1 MTRAKYWLSMSGL
14 ALAVVGVATENR
26 YVIWAAMV
34 VLGLAVVARIV
45 MRRRSG
51 PDQSEPAG

>member
-1 MTRAKYWLSMSGL
+1 LTRAKYWLSMAGL

-45 MRRRSG
+45 MRRSGG
-51 PDQSEPAG
+51 PDDSEPAD

>member
-1 MTRAKYWLSMSGL
+1 MTRAKYGL
-14 ALAVVGVATENR
+14 AMAGMALAVVGVATENR

-45 MRRRSG
+45 MRRWHG
-51 PDQSEPAG
+51 ADESEPAD